1 MADATTADD
10 AATPAPDEPR
20 APVTSRP
27 PGWQSRTFLLLA
39 CVLSIALFW
48 WAGGAFGIAR
58 EYGFGG
64 SLLVSPGPVGN
75 LLATGVLVV
84 AAVALGTL
92 LAGFVRPDAGLFA
105 AAVGLVTLSL
115 RGRTMDA
122 VLHYGEGPAV
132 FLWLAAE
139 LVLLYAFLA
148 AAWWA
153 LFSLQRQGRLHG
165 DAVRDGLADAE
176 LPEHAGWIALLTQ
189 AVIMGAVVIVIA
201 QTEDKKQVIAAVAIG
216 AWAGAFF
223 PYWQHGAR
231 PSVWYWTGPLV
242 IGVAGYLLAY
252 VNPPE
257 GWDIGRP
264 GYRAGF
270 LAALVRPLPLDYAGV
285 GTAAAL
291 MGYWMRRRSLRDRGT
306 G

>member
-1 MADATTADD
+1 MADATSTASV
-10 AATPAPDEPR
+10 TPAPAGEP
-20 APVTSRP
+20 PVTTTSRP

-39 CVLSIALFW
+39 SVLSVALFW

-58 EYGFGG
+58 EYGFDG
-64 SLLVSPGPVGN
+64 SLLIGPGPFGN
-75 LLATGVLVV
+75 VVATGVLIV

-105 AAVGLVTLSL
+105 AAVGLMALSL

-122 VLHYGEGPAV
+122 VLHYGTGRAV
-132 FLWLAAE
+132 FLWLAVE

-201 QTEDKKQVIAAVAIG
+201 QAEDKKQVIAAVAIG

-231 PSVWYWTGPLV
+231 PSAWYWTGPLV
-242 IGVAGYLLAY
+242 VGVAGYLLAY

-257 GWDIGRP
+257 GWGIGRP

-291 MGYWMRRRSLRDRGT
+291 MGYWMRRRSLRDRAPG
-306 G
+306 